1 MAAQEHSVRVWD
13 LPVRLSH
20 WSFAVLVS
28 ALWYTAD
35 NSLWYWHTRLGI
47 VLLGVLI
54 FRIIWGF
61 IGSKTARFSHFVKGP
76 RAIVAYLRGSGGDG
90 ARPYFGHSPVAALS
104 VLALLGA
111 MLAQVSMGLFAGD
124 PFDGATG
131 PLNAFV
137 GVMTADQI
145 TEWHTDFVWVIGAL
159 VGLHLLAIAFY
170 AAVKRSNL
178 VSPMVTGKRAMPKGQ
193 KGNAPIAWGR
203 FAIATLAS
211 AGIALWI
218 WSGAPPLG

>member
-1 MAAQEHSVRVWD
+1 M
-13 LPVRLSH
+13 
-20 WSFAVLVS
+20 LVG

-35 NSLWYWHTRLGI
+35 NSIWYWHTRLGV

-61 IGSKTARFSHFVKGP
+61 VGSQTARFSHFVKGP
-76 RAIVAYLRGSGGDG
+76 KAILAYLRGSGGEG
-90 ARPYFGHSPVAALS
+90 VPPHFGHSPVGALA

-111 MLAQVSMGLFAGD
+111 MLAQVTMGLFAGD

-131 PLNAFV
+131 PLNGLV

-145 TEWHTDFVWVIGAL
+145 TDWHTDFIWVIGGL
-159 VGLHLLAIAFY
+159 VLLHLLAIAFY
-170 AAVKRSNL
+170 ATFKMNDL
-178 VSPMVTGKRAMPKGQ
+178 VSPMMTGKRDMPVEQ
-193 KGNAPIAWGR
+193 SGNAPTQWGR
-203 FAIATLAS
+203 FVLAVLVS
-211 AGIALWI
+211 AGLAFWI